1 MSVQTDLFDGMVA
14 DIISITNRPDL
25 ADETALALRTA
36 TVNCHL
42 SDAYARDVQVS
53 SIQLPSPVYVT
64 TLNIATLFP
73 KLRGLSL
80 IQAMDVN
87 YTPIAVTP
95 DSRMEI
101 IELSDVYDSYGALRN
116 NIAYIAGNQI
126 NIRCLINSYG
136 FFVTWFNLPE
146 VKRDTYNSWIANI
159 YPDAILYW
167 AASIVLDTNG
177 NEAKAAKLMK
187 FTQEINIPFLKANFL
202 LGEQR

>member
-1 MSVQTDLFDGMVA
+1 MTVQTDLFDGMVA
-14 DIISITNRPDL
+14 DVISITNRPDL
-25 ADETALALRTA
+25 SDETALAVRTA

-53 SIQLPSPVYVT
+53 SIQLPAPVY
-64 TLNIATLFP
+64 ATGLDISALFP

-87 YTPIAVTP
+87 YQPIEVTP
-95 DSRMEI
+95 ESRMKV

-126 NIRCLINSYG
+126 NIRSLVNSYG

-146 VKRDTYNSWIANI
+146 VKRDTYNSWIASI

-177 NEAKAAKLMK
+177 NEAKAAKLMRL
-187 FTQEINIPFLKANFL
+187 TQEVNIPFLKANFL